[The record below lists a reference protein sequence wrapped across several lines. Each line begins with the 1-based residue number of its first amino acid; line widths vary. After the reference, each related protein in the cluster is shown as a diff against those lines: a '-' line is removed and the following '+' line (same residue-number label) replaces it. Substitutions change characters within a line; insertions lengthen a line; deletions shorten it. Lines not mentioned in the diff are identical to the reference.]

1 MRQNPREPPRAHR
14 SKNFPR
20 AMHHQGDPPAWP
32 APSPPPCCACP
43 PAPASLLLPR
53 RPPAAGAATHNG
65 GAGEKQGEH
74 GASRLAPLAPSPRLP
89 CAPRPSDPPPPP
101 QPPTPTHVCH
111 AAQRVHAKR
120 AHRQLGVQNLDL
132 GQQLQLLLL
141 KPRILCRQGG
151 TQAGREGGAERGREG
166 GTVACLGRPRLAC
179 EQRSTRLRLC
189 LQLQL
194 FPLNRATSQSGS
206 KPA

>member
-89 CAPRPSDPPPPP
+89 CAPPPSDPPPPP
-101 QPPTPTHVCH
+101 NPRPPPTSATPPSACTPNALIDSLAFKISTWASSCSFSSLS
-111 AAQRVHAKR
+111 R
-120 AHRQLGVQNLDL
+120 AFS
-132 GQQLQLLLL
+132 
-141 KPRILCRQGG
+141 
-151 TQAGREGGAERGREG
+151 AGREGRRQGGRVGLREG
-166 GTVACLGRPRLAC
+166 GREAPLLAWAGHAWRASSGRRACGCAC
-179 EQRSTRLRLC
+179 SC
-189 LQLQL
+189 SCS
-194 FPLNRATSQSGS
+194 P
-206 KPA
+206 